1 MQNLIVRNREGT
13 SEVCLLIFFNV
24 YVLFHYRSKVLYLG
38 DYVVFPPYLSE
49 THGAT
54 SVKIEV
60 WYFFI
65 SSGIQQWRLDSDAT
79 HPSLQKKDELDG
91 LQNMPRIKV
100 RIQIIIIIFIGS
112 CVFCATLNR
121 YAGRHVYRHSADI
134 SIKTCRSI
142 Y

>member
-1 MQNLIVRNREGT
+1 MLVDFLQ
-13 SEVCLLIFFNV
+13 CLCFISL
-24 YVLFHYRSKVLYLG
+24 YRRSKVLYLG
-38 DYVVFPPYLSE
+38 DYVVFPPYPSANKQQ
-49 THGAT
+49 AT
-54 SVKIEV
+54 SVKIKV

-79 HPSLQKKDELDG
+79 HPSPQKKDELDG

-134 SIKTCRSI
+134 LIKTCRSI

>member
-38 DYVVFPPYLSE
+38 DYLVFPPYPSE

-54 SVKIEV
+54 SVKIKV

-65 SSGIQQWRLDSDAT
+65 FSGIQQWRLDSDAT
-79 HPSLQKKDELDG
+79 HPSPQKKDELVD

-112 CVFCATLNR
+112 LGR
-121 YAGRHVYRHSADI
+121 YIDQDL
-134 SIKTCRSI
+134 
-142 Y
+142 